1 MRTARPL
8 IYLLLATLLA
18 LPWHAPKAGAVSE
31 FVLDNGLK
39 VLVKEDH
46 RAPVAVSQLWYKV
59 GASYEHGGITGL
71 SHMLEHM
78 MFKGTERYGP
88 GEFSR
93 LLAEAGASDNAFTG
107 RDYTA
112 YYQKLGVDKLELAFR
127 LEADRMRGLLLDR
140 EEFLKER
147 DVVAEERRLRTEDRP
162 NSRLYEQFMA
172 AAYVA
177 GPYGH
182 PVIGWMNDIQNYTVE
197 DLAAWYERWYAPD
210 NAVLVVAGDV
220 EPGAVRAL
228 AEKHF
233 GAIPAA
239 GTAPPKP
246 RREPAQTGPRHIEMS
261 IPARLPYLVMGY
273 KTPNIQTAGEAWEPY
288 ALTVLAAIL
297 DGGSSARLQRE
308 LVRGAE
314 VAASASADYSLYQ
327 RLPGLFTL
335 SGLPADGVPVARLE
349 TALEGVVE
357 RLRREPVSDDEL
369 ERVKTQVVA
378 EDVFQRDSVF
388 YQALRL
394 GMLETIGLDWRLDD
408 AFVDAVRAVT
418 AEQVQAVARRYLV
431 ADALTVARLDPQS
444 METRTVAGRAPS
456 SPSQGGNARV
466 H

>member
-1 MRTARPL
+1 MSLVRPL
-8 IYLLLATLLA
+8 AQLLVAVMVA
-18 LPWHAPKAGAVSE
+18 LPWHTIAAAPVSE
-31 FVLDNGLK
+31 FMLDNGLK

-59 GASYEHGGITGL
+59 GSSYEHDGITGL

-78 MFKGTERYGP
+78 MFKGTERHGP

-93 LLAEAGASDNAFTG
+93 LLAAAGASDNAFTG

-112 YYQKLGVDKLELAFR
+112 YYQHLGVDKLELALR
-127 LEADRMRGLLLDR
+127 LEADRMTNLLLDR

-162 NSRLYEQFMA
+162 NSRVYEQFMA
-172 AAYVA
+172 AAYLA
-177 GPYGH
+177 GPYGQ
-182 PVIGWMNDIQNYTVE
+182 PVIGWMNDIENYTIE
-197 DLAAWYERWYAPD
+197 DLEAWYGRWYAPD

-220 EPGAVRAL
+220 EPAAVRAL
-228 AEKHF
+228 AEEHF

-239 GTAPPKP
+239 GTPPPKP
-246 RREPAQTGPRHIEMS
+246 RQEPPQTGIRRIELS

-273 KTPNIQTAGEAWEPY
+273 KAPNIQTAGEEWEPY

-335 SGLPADGVPVARLE
+335 SGIPADDTPVA
-349 TALEGVVE
+349 ALEAALGEVVE
-357 RLRREPVSDDEL
+357 RLRQELVSAAEL

-394 GMLETIGLDWRLDD
+394 GMLETIGLDWRLDE
-408 AFVDAVRAVT
+408 AFVAAIRAVT
-418 AEQVQAVARRYLV
+418 AEQVRTVARRYLGP
-431 ADALTVARLDPQS
+431 DTLTVAVLDPQP
-444 METRTVAGRAPS
+444 MEAPVARPRAP
-456 SPSQGGNARV
+456 GGNTRV